1 MPGAPSPSLVLTAG
15 TRAHTGGYSV
25 QVTGPDGTNT
35 SALATLRVL
44 NYPRLQPPQRLG
56 TGGFRLHFG
65 DHDGTPLMLGDTG
78 NFEVWASPDLH
89 GTNWVRANAPLTVTD
104 GLLTFG
110 DTEAPQHLRRFY
122 RVIER

>member
-1 MPGAPSPSLVLTAG
+1 
-15 TRAHTGGYSV
+15 V

-89 GTNWVRANAPLTVTD
+89 GTNWVRANLDSAVEPTKPTKHTKGK
-104 GLLTFG
+104 GLG
-110 DTEAPQHLRRFY
+110 
-122 RVIER
+122 